1 LFDWREI
8 NRTGWLDLRTSCV
21 QARWIYCPNY
31 PPFRLSEQFTSF
43 NYWYA

>member
-21 QARWIYCPNY
+21 QARWIYCQTVKKGGPKY
-31 PPFRLSEQFTSF
+31 LDRR
-43 NYWYA
+43 ADR